1 MLDPE
6 KERSGNSM
14 KMFKE
19 KKPKEQRMNQTKEM
33 GVGVCG
39 GGGEGM
45 EKTRILKV

>member
-14 KMFKE
+14 KIFKE
-19 KKPKEQRMNQTKEM
+19 KKPKEPKNESNERN
-33 GVGVCG
+33 G
-39 GGGEGM
+39 GGGM